1 MTYLVENEQAALVIP
16 ARLLARVHP
25 HFREV
30 QQLLAVQA
38 ADEARHMEVFTR
50 RALLHGAEMGTSS
63 VGGRASLAT
72 LLAEPDFSLA
82 SFLLSVLG
90 EGSFLDAARVPR
102 RARARP
108 GHPRRSPGWRASTRP
123 GTSRSAWRTCEHQAG
138 ARPHAARHGC
148 ARAIERR
155 HDALVD
161 TAGLNADVF
170 DALVV
175 LAAGRV
181 DARRRSPAA
190 TARCRTCTTRWT
202 TAAGNAW
209 PASASRPTRR
219 PSCPPCTPATSC
231 EEFELVPYWYPTTA
245 HLHCIQPTGGRMI
258 WFAIALV
265 LFACGGVALWLS
277 RAPRRP
283 EPRPIPHDEPEN
295 LFEPRSSRE
304 DPSP

>member
-50 RALLHGAEMGTSS
+50 RALAARRGMGTLLGGWTG
-63 VGGRASLAT
+63 VAHDAAGRAGFLAG
-72 LLAEPDFSLA
+72 LVPAVGAGRGQLP
-82 SFLLSVLG
+82 V
-90 EGSFLDAARVPR
+90 AARLPR
-102 RARARP
+102 RPRARP
-108 GHPRRSPGWRASTRP
+108 DHPRRSPGWRGSTRP
-123 GTSRSAWRTCEHQAG
+123 ATSRSGSRTSSTRRALDPTLRG
-138 ARPHAARHGC
+138 KLRAAV
-148 ARAIERR
+148 ERR

-161 TAGLNADVF
+161 TAGPQRRRLRRPR
-170 DALVV
+170 
-175 LAAGRV
+175 GPRRRGV
-181 DARRRSPAA
+181 DARRDRP
-190 TARCRTCTTRWT
+190 RLPRRRRTSTTRWT
-202 TAAGNAW
+202 RAAGIGS

-219 PSCPPCTPATSC
+219 PSCPRCTRATSC

>member
-1 MTYLVENEQAALVIP
+1 M
-16 ARLLARVHP
+16 
-25 HFREV
+25 
-30 QQLLAVQA
+30 
-38 ADEARHMEVFTR
+38 
-50 RALLHGAEMGTSS
+50 
-63 VGGRASLAT
+63 
-72 LLAEPDFSLA
+72 
-82 SFLLSVLG
+82 LG
-90 EGSFLDAARVPR
+90 EGSFLDLLAFLERP
-102 RARARP
+102 RARP
-108 GHPRRSPGWRASTRP
+108 GHPPGRP
-123 GTSRSAWRTCEHQAG
+123 PGARDEARHVAFGVAHLEHQARLDPALRG
-138 ARPHAARHGC
+138 RLRAAV
-148 ARAIERR
+148 ERR

-175 LAAGRV
+175 LAAGEWT
-181 DARRRSPAA
+181 PAA
-190 TARCRTCTTRWT
+190 IARGYRAVEELDHAMDDGRRH
-202 TAAGNAW
+202 GSS
-209 PASASRPTRR
+209 ASASRPTRR
-219 PSCPPCTPATSC
+219 PSCRRCTPATSC